1 MNQSLI
7 DKKEIMIQGINYMV
21 LNVIV
26 NNFVTIEKSFF
37 NNFIHNSEQGQ
48 VLLSEPIVLN
58 PQLVQGLKWNKIW
71 TRLTGLV
78 LTLYLHIEDDKLTTP
93 TIPTKM
99 NLPLCMVQFW
109 IIIVSAI
116 CILQCQWY
124 ISGIDLI
131 LTTRLTE
138 LKDCSDICEC

>member
-58 PQLVQGLKWNKIW
+58 PQLVQGLK
-71 TRLTGLV
+71 
-78 LTLYLHIEDDKLTTP
+78 
-93 TIPTKM
+93 
-99 NLPLCMVQFW
+99 
-109 IIIVSAI
+109 
-116 CILQCQWY
+116 
-124 ISGIDLI
+124 
-131 LTTRLTE
+131 
-138 LKDCSDICEC
+138 